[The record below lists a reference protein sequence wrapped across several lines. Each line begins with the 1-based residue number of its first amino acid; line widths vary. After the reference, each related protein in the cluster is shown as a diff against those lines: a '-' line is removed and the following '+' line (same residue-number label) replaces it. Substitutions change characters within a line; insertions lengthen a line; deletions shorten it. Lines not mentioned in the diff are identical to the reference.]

1 MGYHSSGCVDV
12 VFYSADLSGAL
23 RKINDRGIAIYDLHT
38 LDSYSAQFAVSKT
51 DIPWLRSFFEKRGES
66 FQIKED
72 PKRRLSGIALL
83 QHPILMILICLLI
96 VLTYW
101 LPSRVLFIYT
111 EGNQRVGDQMII
123 EQAEQAGLRFMTSRR
138 DIRNDHI
145 KNEVLENIPEL
156 QWVGINTYG
165 CVAVITVRE
174 RSEVTTQEEAYPIS
188 NMVARCDGVIR
199 DIVVEQGSAQCH
211 VGQAVKRGQILI
223 SGYTDCGLHLKGT
236 NAKGEV
242 YGDTI
247 REISVCFP
255 QNFEVRTEMKAVEKK
270 YSLILGKK
278 RINLSKGSG
287 ISGTTCAKIYE
298 EKYIALP
305 GGFVLPIKLVVE
317 TIWDY
322 QTETQ
327 IFKTA
332 PYQLSEFAQGY
343 LMSRFQ
349 PGKIY
354 SSDFAFADNEKYCV
368 LSEKFYCYE
377 MIGITHIEERVPEYE

>member
-1 MGYHSSGCVDV
+1 MYYHLSGYVDV
-12 VFYSADLSGAL
+12 VFASADLSGAL
-23 RKINDRGIAIYDLHT
+23 RKINANGIIIYDLHT
-38 LDSYSAQFAVSKT
+38 LDTYSAQFSVSKS
-51 DIPWLRSFFEKRGES
+51 DLPWLCSFFEKRGES
-66 FQIKED
+66 YKIQEKG
-72 PKRRLSGIALL
+72 KRCVPGIALL
-83 QHPILMILICLLI
+83 QHPILIILICLLI
-96 VLTYW
+96 VLTFG

-111 EGNQRVGDQMII
+111 EGNQRVPDQMII
-123 EQAEQAGLRFMTSRR
+123 EQAELAGLRFMTSRR
-138 DIRNDHI
+138 DIRNDHV
-145 KNEVLENIPEL
+145 KNELLENLPEL

-174 RSEVTTQEEAYPIS
+174 RSKVTTHEDAYPIS
-188 NMVARCDGVIR
+188 NMIARSDGIIR
-199 DIVVEQGSAQCH
+199 DIVVEQGTAQCH
-211 VGQAVKRGQILI
+211 IGQAVKQGQMLI
-223 SGYTDCGLHLKGT
+223 SGYTDCGLYLKGT
-236 NAKGEV
+236 NARGEV

-255 QNFEVRTEMKAVEKK
+255 QNYEVRMEMKAAEKK
-270 YSLILGKK
+270 YSLIIGKK
-278 RINLSKGSG
+278 RINLYKGSG

-305 GGFVLPIKLVVE
+305 GGFILPIKLVVE

-322 QTETQ
+322 QTENQ
-327 IFKTA
+327 ILKLE
-332 PYQLSEFAQGY
+332 PYILSEFAELH

-354 SSDFAFADNEKYCV
+354 SSDFAFDDNEEYCV